1 MENMPYLFAAF
12 AVVWILI
19 FYYVHR
25 MSQKQK
31 QLLKDI
37 EQIKKIVA
45 EKKKEG

>member
-1 MENMPYLFAAF
+1 MENLSYLFSAF

-19 FYYVHR
+19 FYYVYR

-31 QLLKDI
+31 QLLNDI

-45 EKKKEG
+45 EKKKEN